1 MLPGGLQ
8 EKRPHL
14 PLLRF
19 LRLTLRNQSDS
30 SPILP
35 SQITTLNQ
43 IADIK
48 QCDLCVTGMM
58 LLCTTAIFLI
68 AFHIFVISYV
78 NVDLSICEDVCE
90 PELKGVEYAALKIY

>member
-19 LRLTLRNQSDS
+19 LRLILSGQSDS

-35 SQITTLNQ
+35 SQITLNQ

-48 QCDLCVTGMM
+48 QCDHCVTGMM

-68 AFHIFVISYV
+68 AFNIFVISYV
-78 NVDLSICEDVCE
+78 NVDLSICEHVCE
-90 PELKGVEYAALKIY
+90 PELKGVVYAA